1 MRIAIVGFLA
11 RGGVR
16 AVNRALAFLAGAC
29 MLLSVPTLF
38 AAPTPAYKDV
48 AAIFADNCYGC
59 HASSVKMGTFALDSY
74 GALMKGG
81 HTGPVIVPG
90 KSAGSR
96 LFQLVSG
103 KATPAMPLNGR
114 PLTAEQLATI
124 QQWIDGGAKGP
135 APGEV
140 IAAAPATLPH
150 IQPKKPVGPQIF
162 SMAYRPDGSLLALGG
177 FRVVRLVNPA
187 NGRVIAT
194 LTGEAD
200 AVRGLAFSK
209 DGKLLAAAGG
219 LPDRK
224 GEVKIWN
231 VDQRSLALTIN
242 GHDDCIYGVAFSP
255 DGKSI
260 ATGSYD
266 KLIKLWDTTTGKE
279 IRTLKDH
286 IDAVYAVAFTPDGK
300 RLVSGAADRTVKIWD
315 VATGKR
321 LYTLSDASDGIN
333 TLALDPTGTM
343 VVAGG
348 LDKTVRVWK
357 LGATDGQLLNSLIA
371 HEDSILSL
379 AWSPDGKTIVSS
391 SADKT
396 IKVMSA
402 SDLTEIKSLSDQ
414 PDWVYAVRFSP
425 DGKEFAAGRF
435 DGSLSIYDSH
445 RYNDLLETH
454 RAALSAPGR

>member
-1 MRIAIVGFLA
+1 MRIAIALCLV
-11 RGGVR
+11 
-16 AVNRALAFLAGAC
+16 AVPAALL
-29 MLLSVPTLF
+29 
-38 AAPTPAYKDV
+38 AAPAPAYKDV
-48 AAIFADNCYGC
+48 AAIFANYCYGC
-59 HASSVKMGTFALDSY
+59 HASSVKMGTLALDSY
-74 GALMKGG
+74 GGMMKGG
-81 HTGPVIVPG
+81 HTGQVIVPG
-90 KSAGSR
+90 KSADSR

-103 KATPAMPLNGR
+103 KATPAMPMNGR
-114 PLTAEQLATI
+114 KLTAKELATI

-135 APGEV
+135 APGEATV
-140 IAAAPATLPH
+140 APPPATLPH
-150 IQPKKPVGPQIF
+150 IEPQKPVGPQIF
-162 SMAYRPDGSLLALGG
+162 SMAYRPDGTMLALGG

-224 GEVKIWN
+224 GEVKIWD
-231 VDQRSLALTIN
+231 VDQRKLALTIN

-279 IRTLKDH
+279 IRTFKDH

-321 LYTLSDASDGIN
+321 LYTLSDATDGIN

-343 VVAGG
+343 VAAGG

-357 LGATDGQLLNSLIA
+357 LGDNDGQLLNSLIA

-391 SADKT
+391 SADRT

-402 SDLTEIKSLSDQ
+402 ADLTEVKALPGQ
-414 PDWVYAVRFSP
+414 PDWVYAVKFSP
-425 DGKEFAAGRF
+425 DGKTFAAGRF

-445 RYNDLLETH
+445 GYNDLLEMR